1 MKKTLLS
8 KLILGGAIL
17 FSLPLLFSSC
27 GNEDNP
33 AVNPTPT
40 PTPTPEGISY
50 KAWNAGSTFDDKA
63 AATYTEVTSST
74 TTWSEGTYVVNSDVT
89 IDGDVTLSGDVNLI
103 LCDGKTLTVNGSI
116 QTEFD
121 GSYNP
126 INSLAVYAQSG
137 GTGALNI
144 TPSVD
149 VPGIYAKNLNIHGGV
164 ISATV
169 IGNEAGLES
178 SNEMNIYAGTII
190 TAGGNGIMN
199 YGPNV
204 LSIYNADITATGITN
219 GIQSATGIM
228 MYSGSVMAM
237 GGDAASGTNY
247 NGNSAISTAALTVNG
262 GTLFAKGGAA
272 DGTGSNGTGIDN
284 TASIS
289 LGTGITF
296 YEGTTILGM
305 AAVVTTPVTCS
316 QQFVRIE

>member
-1 MKKTLLS
+1 MNVL
-8 KLILGGAIL
+8 LGGALLLSAPLFTSCEDIL
-17 FSLPLLFSSC
+17 
-27 GNEDNP
+27 GEWDR
-33 AVNPTPT
+33 PTPASGGSSSGGSSAGG
-40 PTPTPEGISY
+40 GIEYVAYTVSGGT
-50 KAWNAGSTFDDKA
+50 ATA
-63 AATYTEVTSST
+63 ATQTATTYTEVTSST
-74 TTWSEGTYVVNSDVT
+74 TTWAAGTYVVSSDVT
-89 IDGDVTLSGDVNLI
+89 IDGDVTLSGDVELI

-116 QTEFD
+116 Q
-121 GSYNP
+121 NP
-126 INSLAVYAQSG
+126 INSLAAYAQSG

-149 VPGIYAKNLNIHGGV
+149 ASGIYVKNLNIHGGV

-178 SNEMNIYAGTII
+178 SNEMNIYAGTIN

-228 MYSGSVMAM
+228 MYSGSVIAM
-237 GGDAASGTNY
+237 GGDAASGTNNDGY
-247 NGNSAISTAALTVNG
+247 PAISTAALTVNG

-272 DGTGSNGTGIDN
+272 DGAGSNGTGIVG
-284 TASIS
+284 TASIT

-296 YEGTTILGM
+296 YEGTTLPGM
-305 AAVVTTPVTCS
+305 AAVATPVTCS
-316 QQFVRIE
+316 KQFVRIE